1 MSKINNLD
9 FDSAFEWEDLASTTL
24 IIPNGVTCPIS
35 AETMNTREIYI
46 KGNLM
51 LSTLL
56 EDL

>member
-9 FDSAFEWEDLASTTL
+9 CNSAFEWEDLAATTL

-35 AETMNTREIYI
+35 AETIKTREIYI
-46 KGNLM
+46 KDNLM
-51 LSTLL
+51 LITVL